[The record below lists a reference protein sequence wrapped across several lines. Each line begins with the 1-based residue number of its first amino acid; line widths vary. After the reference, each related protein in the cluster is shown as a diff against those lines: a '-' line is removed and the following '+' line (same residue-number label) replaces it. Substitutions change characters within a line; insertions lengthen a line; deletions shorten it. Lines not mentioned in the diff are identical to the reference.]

1 VVYEQI
7 KAKLPQG
14 WFQKQQ
20 KPPII
25 EPETVPV
32 IVNLQPPAALGV
44 DSIYRKYRCWKGNP
58 LSCEWTQ
65 KTLELEPTAKKC
77 QNCGFPTILPPKAEF
92 RGYKG
97 RYRIDSYLGSRGM
110 GRLYRGTQLA
120 DQQPAIIKEYLIPQL
135 VFNAEET
142 RGRKQAFE
150 RLAGLSL
157 ADGRIQDIR
166 LNFPWDAV
174 ADPVAE
180 RCYLVTSGNID
191 AYPTLRTYLAT
202 INRPMSEREV
212 YRVLDQVLQTLQ
224 FLHGQKFSLPTGQV
238 QQGIV
243 HGNINL
249 DSLLIMA
256 DTAEFFIH
264 VSDLAIWE
272 RLFDL
277 PTTKTINHTFAQDLV
292 ALGYV
297 AFYLLAGST
306 VFAINHSPLNPKI
319 EQDWQP
325 IQPAFKAFLLRL
337 LELDKPFANA
347 EEARHYLAEVFVFL
361 PKEIL
366 IIQTEE
372 KKKTNKL
379 YCPSIIILSILSGL
393 ILCSLIWW
401 VIQKLQQQ
409 ESFAEDTVVCCL
421 ENVPAVPGG
430 RFNYTGEKDS
440 TWSFIRRQ
448 SNLILQNQTLEA
460 KLKESQPKLQLN
472 YQPEDTLAQA
482 IAKVKSSQSDFAIA
496 NMVDQVIPELRYK
509 EFAYDGLV
517 VFVAFSYSKRDKSLP
532 QALKGQISIEQLRD
546 LYTGK
551 VVNWEN
557 LKGAN
562 LPSLQLKLYIPQD
575 NEVRQIFEQRVLQ
588 DASAIAA
595 FRKLI
600 QQQTS
605 NQLITNSPIDIT
617 PLPTLEMLRRV
628 LRDFE
633 EENIG
638 SIGFATLSQV
648 FGQCSVYPL
657 AIVDSNRN
665 AVQTLIQDNGK
676 SINPNTDL
684 CDDKGSYKPNVQ
696 VFKTGSYLLGYPLV
710 VLYPGDNSRPPIG
723 QKFADMLR
731 TAEVQQLLEKAGLV
745 RLDNR
750 VNNRE

>member
-1 VVYEQI
+1 MVYEQI

-14 WFQKQQ
+14 WFQKEQQ
-20 KPPII
+20 PSIV
-25 EPETVPV
+25 EPETVP
-32 IVNLQPPAALGV
+32 ITVNLQPPANLAV
-44 DSIYRKYRCWKGNP
+44 DSIYRKYRCWTGNP
-58 LSCEWTQ
+58 VSCEWTQ
-65 KTLELEPTAKKC
+65 KTLAQNPTAKKC
-77 QNCGFPTILPPKAEF
+77 QNCGFPTILVPKTEF

-97 RYRIDSYLGSRGM
+97 RYRIDSYVGSRGM
-110 GRLYRGTQLA
+110 GRLYHGTQLA
-120 DQQPAIIKEYLIPQL
+120 DQQPAIIKEYLIPEL
-135 VFNAEET
+135 VFNAEEA
-142 RGRKQAFE
+142 RDCKQAFE

-180 RCYLVTSGNID
+180 RCYLVTSGNVD
-191 AYPTLRTYLAT
+191 AYPSLRTYLAI
-202 INRPMSEREV
+202 INRPMSQRDV

-238 QQGIV
+238 QQGIA

-256 DTAEFFIH
+256 DTPEFFIY

-277 PTTKTINHTFAQDLV
+277 PTSKSSNITYAQDLV

-306 VFAINHSPLNPKI
+306 VDAVNYLPLDPKI
-319 EQDWQP
+319 ESHWP
-325 IQPAFKAFLLRL
+325 AIEPAFKAFLFRL

-347 EEARHYLAEVFVFL
+347 EEARQSLSQVFTLL

-366 IIQTEE
+366 IIQAAEE
-372 KKKTNKL
+372 KTNNKL
-379 YCPSIIILSILSGL
+379 YRPSTIILSIFGGL
-393 ILCSLIWW
+393 ILCTLIWW
-401 VIQKLQQQ
+401 IIQKLRQP
-409 ESFAEDTVVCCL
+409 EVAVENTVVCCL
-421 ENVPAVPGG
+421 ENVPAVPPGT
-430 RFNYTGEKDS
+430 FNYTGEKDS

-482 IAKVKSSQSDFAIA
+482 IAKVKSRQSDFAIA
-496 NMVDQVIPELRYK
+496 NMVEQFSPDLRHQ

-517 VFVAFSYSKRDKSLP
+517 VFVAFSYAKRDKSLP

-551 VVNWEN
+551 VTNWKN
-557 LKGAN
+557 LNGAN
-562 LPSLQLKLYIPQD
+562 LPKLKVKLYVPQD
-575 NEVRQIFEQRVLQ
+575 KELQRIFEQRVLQ
-588 DASAIAA
+588 NESAIAE
-595 FRKLI
+595 FRNLI
-600 QQQTS
+600 QQQKS
-605 NQLITNSPIDIT
+605 NQSITEPIVNIT
-617 PLPTLEMLRRV
+617 TLPTLEMLRQG
-628 LRDFE
+628 LSDFE
-633 EENIG
+633 EDNIG

-648 FGQCSVYPL
+648 FGQCSAYPL
-657 AIVDSNRN
+657 AIVNGN
-665 AVQTLIQDNGK
+665 KPAVQTLIQDNGK

-684 CDDKGSYKPNVQ
+684 CDDKGSYQPDIQ
-696 VFKTGSYLLGYPLV
+696 VFKTGSYPLSYPLV
-710 VLYPGDNSRPPIG
+710 VLYPGDNNRPPIG

-745 RLDNR
+745 PLNQQK
-750 VNNRE
+750 